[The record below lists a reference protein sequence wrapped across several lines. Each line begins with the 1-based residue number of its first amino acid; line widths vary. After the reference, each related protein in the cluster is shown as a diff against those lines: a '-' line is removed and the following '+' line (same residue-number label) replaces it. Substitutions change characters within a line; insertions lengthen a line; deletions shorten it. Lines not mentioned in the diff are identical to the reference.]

1 MSLEQL
7 ILDCKNKN
15 IKAQEQLFRL
25 FSSKLFAVCLK
36 YSRSYEEAQDNLQ
49 DGFLLIFE
57 KIGQYSFLGS
67 FEGWAKRLMI
77 NNALQY
83 YRKEKFLELIS
94 EDIAEEQEIEIDD
107 SMISLD
113 YLLEI
118 IQQLPDR
125 YRLVFNLYVIDNYA
139 HKEIAAMLDISIG
152 TSKSNLSRARMILKD
167 KIEALNTAHKL
178 PVVKVVKNE

>member
-7 ILDCKNKN
+7 ILDCQKKN

-36 YSRSYEEAQDNLQ
+36 YSRNYEEAQDNLQ
-49 DGFLLIFE
+49 DGFMLIYD
-57 KIGQYSFLGS
+57 KIGQFAFKGS

-83 YRKEKFLELIS
+83 YRKENSLRLIN
-94 EDIAEEQEIEIDD
+94 EDIADEEAVEIDD
-107 SMISLD
+107 TNITMD
-113 YLLEI
+113 YLLGI
-118 IQQLPDR
+118 IQELPDR

-139 HKEIAAMLDISIG
+139 HKEIAEMLGISIG
-152 TSKSNLSRARMILKD
+152 TSKSNLSRARVILKE
-167 KIEALNTAHKL
+167 KIEALQTTTTVSAK
-178 PVVKVVKNE
+178 